1 MCSGSFTEFE
11 RPHIPGVQ
19 LAAKT
24 ADLKELWA
32 ALRSVVPASAVEAMA
47 SAKHAVAVEDANAV
61 WRD

>member
-1 MCSGSFTEFE
+1 
-11 RPHIPGVQ
+11 VL

-32 ALRSVVPASAVEAMA
+32 ALRASVPTPVEAMA
-47 SAKHAVAVEDANAV
+47 PAKHAVAVEDGV